1 MDKTAFADLYMEL
14 FPGLYRLALSI
25 LRSRTDAEDAV
36 QQAAVRAWQVRDR
49 MRPGAERTYITRIL
63 INGCRDI
70 QRRRMRTI
78 PVDRVPEPPEQMPDP
93 FLRDAL
99 DSLPEK
105 LRTPLLLMYMEG
117 WGEKEI
123 ASALRIT
130 PYAVKSRLR
139 RGRAVLAAALNEEGT
154 K

>member
-1 MDKTAFADLYMEL
+1 MDKNAFADLYMEL

-25 LRSRTDAEDAV
+25 LRSEADAEDAV
-36 QQAAVRAWQVRDR
+36 QQAAVRAWQARDR

-78 PVDRVPEPPEQMPDP
+78 PVDRIPERPEQPPDP
-93 FLRDAL
+93 SLRDVL

-117 WGEKEI
+117 WGEREI

-130 PYAVKSRLR
+130 GYAVKSRLR
-139 RGRAVLAAALNEEGT
+139 RGRAALAAALDEEET
-154 K
+154 E